1 MATRKKTNTSIATT
15 EPENIVVEPDP
26 VVESMEDVETETN
39 NQDET
44 NLPIGEFIALSV
56 HEINTHDNA
65 RYGWLTHPHI
75 YKDDI
80 AKLEQSML
88 VHGYQK
94 EHPIS
99 VFYQKGKYWIRDG
112 HRRKAAAVLASEKKP
127 LIPNMPQ
134 GYIWCILVEVPK
146 TNLSDGISEYQSDN
160 SDIALGIE
168 QVNSNKSLARTPL
181 DCAILIDRIYESI
194 ITKDGKAINKTA
206 KNAIIESRLGLKPS
220 TTKLYLQYFRYLDDT
235 VKLWIQQSDI
245 SQDEDLVKLSFASI
259 TRIQN
264 WVNTNYPDD
273 KTVDDRF
280 NKINHG
286 LIEIAK
292 QLKKSDFDE
301 NSKLIV
307 QYAGGLSISVK
318 AVCDLIEKK
327 FPIEKKPETKVE
339 KKPETTAPK
348 NDNALNTG
356 SDNKASNITSND
368 GFADKSD
375 DKDET
380 DIDSNDSYDSYE
392 PDDSSDSNVI
402 NSNQSST
409 TDQTPVVNQSQ
420 AKTSTNSMIQ
430 SEIMRLVIDNTDFLI
445 ALLSDNK
452 ALSDNSIDTAFANK
466 LLGKLEQ
473 YQKLNEL
480 EF

>member
-245 SQDEDLVKLSFASI
+245 SQDEDLVKLSFASV

-280 NKINHG
+280 NKINYG

-292 QLKKSDFDE
+292 QIIKADLDE

-327 FPIEKKPETKVE
+327 FPIEEKPETKVE
-339 KKPETTAPK
+339 KKLENKSPK
-348 NDNALNTG
+348 NDNT
-356 SDNKASNITSND
+356 SNGESETKSSND
-368 GFADKSD
+368 GFADESD
-375 DKDET
+375 E
-380 DIDSNDSYDSYE
+380 SNHN
-392 PDDSSDSNVI
+392 DDAQLDNNGSGISSDSNVT
-402 NSNQSST
+402 NSNQSNTS
-409 TDQTPVVNQSQ
+409 DQPPVVNQSQ
-420 AKTSTNSMIQ
+420 SKTSTTSMIQ
-430 SEIMRLVIDNTDFLI
+430 SEIMRLVTDNADFLL
-445 ALLSDNK
+445 ALLSDKK
-452 ALSDNSIDTAFANK
+452 AIADNSIDEVFANK